1 VRSWV
6 IRVTSVFLLA
16 FQAFFLNIVVPGH
29 TRGVI
34 TLTGRSDAGGAGAA
48 SMSGSSCCHTEAR
61 KAPEDSSRKAPT
73 PKDRAEC
80 AVCHIAAR
88 VTTATT
94 IDLRL
99 TELGLLEVLPLPPP
113 QLADSVDQIPTY
125 LGRAPPA
132 V

>member
-1 VRSWV
+1 VRFSL
-6 IRVTSVFLLA
+6 IRVTSVFLLL
-16 FQAFFLNIVVPGH
+16 FQAIFLNVVVPGH

-34 TLTGRSDAGGAGAA
+34 TLTGRSDAGAA
-48 SMSGSSCCHTEAR
+48 SMPAPGCCRTEEHKTREDGSH
-61 KAPEDSSRKAPT
+61 KAPT

-88 VTTATT
+88 ITTATT

-113 QLADSVDQIPTY
+113 QLARSVEQIPTY
-125 LGRAPPA
+125 LGRAPPVA
-132 V
+132 

>member
-6 IRVTSVFLLA
+6 IRVTSLFLLA

-34 TLTGRSDAGGAGAA
+34 TLTGRSDAGTA
-48 SMSGSSCCHTEAR
+48 SMSGSSCCHTEGR
-61 KAPEDSSRKAPT
+61 KSSEDSSRKAPT

-113 QLADSVDQIPTY
+113 QLADSVEQFPTY

-132 V
+132 A